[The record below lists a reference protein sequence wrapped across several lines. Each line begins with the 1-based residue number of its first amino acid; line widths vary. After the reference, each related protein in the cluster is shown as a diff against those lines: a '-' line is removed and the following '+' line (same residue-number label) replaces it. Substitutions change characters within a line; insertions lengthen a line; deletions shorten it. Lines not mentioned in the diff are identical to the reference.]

1 MSTAKG
7 INTKV
12 VAAGVSSANKETDT
26 KTVVLRVLFYL
37 LVAAIIV
44 FNLFPFVWA
53 LLSSFRPSSELFSTQ
68 LIPTQLTLAHF
79 QAVFKDARFVAGVS
93 TPHTNHP
100 GPGPVSLLT
109 SEVFGCSPP
118 RVRFSFLWAGVLHSL
133 VVVLLRLSNL

>member
-1 MSTAKG
+1 MSTTKG
-7 INTKV
+7 IDTKV
-12 VAAGVSSANKETDT
+12 VAAGVSSATKETDT

-79 QAVFKDARFVAGVS
+79 QAVFKDARFVAGLLS
-93 TPHTNHP
+93 SIII
-100 GPGPVSLLT
+100 SLGTGLFALLILT
-109 SEVFGCSPP
+109 LCAYALC
-118 RVRFSFLWAGVLHSL
+118 RI
-133 VVVLLRLSNL
+133 